1 MEGLLTNLDGGMAA
15 FAAPLARALIWGTLT
30 GIISMVVY
38 VLVAPQDTLK
48 AIKAEQRANKAVLK
62 AYDGEFDG
70 MMALIKKDL
79 GCNLRMV
86 GHSLLPFVLSVAPAF
101 GIMFGLEAA
110 YMGVALPG
118 VGPEWSATFEF
129 WYIVAAIVSS
139 LAIKIGF
146 KIT

>member
-1 MEGLLTNLDGGMAA
+1 MAA
-15 FAAPLARALIWGTLT
+15 FASPLIRALLWGTLT
-30 GIISMVVY
+30 GIFSMIVY
-38 VLVAPQDTLK
+38 VLVAPQDKLK
-48 AIKAEQRANKAVLK
+48 AIKAEQKANKALLK

-79 GCNLRMV
+79 GYNLRMV
-86 GHSLLPFVLSVAPAF
+86 VLSLLPFVLSVAPAF
-101 GIMFGLEAA
+101 GIMFWLEEI
-110 YMGVALPG
+110 YTGVELPG

-139 LAIKIGF
+139 LGIKFAF